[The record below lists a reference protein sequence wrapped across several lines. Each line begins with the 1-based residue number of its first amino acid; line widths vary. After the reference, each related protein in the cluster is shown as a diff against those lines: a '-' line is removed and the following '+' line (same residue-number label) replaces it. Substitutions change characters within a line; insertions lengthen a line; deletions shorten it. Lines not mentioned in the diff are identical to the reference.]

1 MKKLIMLLALGLNSS
16 QVFSEE
22 SRLNLALGSFDVN
35 HSGTAMGQLEYAFA
49 TEWSGFKPHVGLFF
63 STDSAAYL
71 YAGVGYQ
78 FDINSQWSLMPSISA
93 GYYNQGADTDLGND
107 AEFYSQLRLEY
118 KLENNAKIGLGVGH
132 ISNLDLGDHNPGAEI
147 VYLNYNISL

>member
-63 STDSAAYL
+63 
-71 YAGVGYQ
+71 
-78 FDINSQWSLMPSISA
+78 
-93 GYYNQGADTDLGND
+93 
-107 AEFYSQLRLEY
+107 
-118 KLENNAKIGLGVGH
+118 
-132 ISNLDLGDHNPGAEI
+132 
-147 VYLNYNISL
+147 